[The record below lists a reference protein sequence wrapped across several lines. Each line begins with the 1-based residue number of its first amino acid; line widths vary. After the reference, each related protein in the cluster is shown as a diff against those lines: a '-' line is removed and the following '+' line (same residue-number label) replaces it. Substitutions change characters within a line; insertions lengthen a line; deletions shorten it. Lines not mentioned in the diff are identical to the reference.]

1 MTVPKLT
8 WTQYPVGTLL
18 KITEH
23 KYVLRVAKSVSDLEP
38 EEKKIF
44 SDHKLTLLGYY
55 NQRGYCVGYCILFKG
70 KPSIIAD
77 SFYLLLDY
85 VEKGEKPK
93 DMVFPKL
100 LGKEDSSIRL
110 VKFGKLTKNRMYV
123 FIYRRKQDGRG

>member
-1 MTVPKLT
+1 MPTPTLT
-8 WTQYPVGTLL
+8 WTLYPIGTLL

-23 KYVLRVAKSVSDLEP
+23 KYILRVAKAVSDLEP

-55 NQRGYCVGYCILFKG
+55 NQRGYCVGYCISFKG
-70 KPSIIAD
+70 KPSVIAD
-77 SFYLLLDY
+77 NFYLLLDY

-93 DMVFPKL
+93 DMTFPKL

-110 VKFGKLTKNRMYV
+110 VKFGAYLKNRMYI
-123 FIYRRKQDGRG
+123 FIYRRKQDGRS